1 MEALLR
7 GIDRLMEVLA
17 ALGVLSYCA
26 AAAVSVADVIGRRLG
41 MPVVGVVDLVQL
53 FVMAGAWLCIP
64 WGFSA
69 GAHVGVDFLLER
81 MPAGAA
87 RGLQAAAAVI
97 AAGLMAMILWKCF
110 GAWQMQALLGDKSQQ
125 LGIPMSYFWVPLLI
139 GAAASILAALAVVI
153 RLTSGRTV
161 MSTQAH

>member
-1 MEALLR
+1 MEGLLR
-7 GIDRLMEVLA
+7 GIDRLMEVLGA
-17 ALGVLSYCA
+17 IGVLSYCT
-26 AAAVSVADVIGRRLG
+26 AAAVSVADVIGRRFG

-64 WGFSA
+64 WGFAA

-87 RGLQAAAAVI
+87 RGLQAVAAVI
-97 AAGLMAMILWKCF
+97 AAAVMALVLWKCF

-125 LGIPMSYFWVPLLI
+125 LGIPMSYFWVPLLV
-139 GAAASILAALAVVI
+139 GAAASMLAALAVVI
-153 RLTSGRTV
+153 RLASGRAV